1 MNLIFSCNF
10 CIFPKFLILNIF
22 YNVKDLSENIAN
34 IKETHLYYLCGKR
47 ERGRSLTSSLSE
59 GGSLC
64 RILRAFAAASCFAAC
79 LVFPFP
85 LNCCPPT
92 ESST

>member
-1 MNLIFSCNF
+1 MHPLRKTNL
-10 CIFPKFLILNIF
+10 
-22 YNVKDLSENIAN
+22 
-34 IKETHLYYLCGKR
+34 KR
-47 ERGRSLTSSLSE
+47 CLPTTLPLQPNPQGPQLRLRLTSSLSE